1 MPHRAVAEL
10 VAEPTSGD
18 DPAEPREPEA
28 GRGDEPVPAD
38 VPSPEEAAAE
48 LEEAGSRRY
57 PSTIGGAFYLGIL
70 LVTAI
75 GIVIVWTGDWR
86 LGIRW
91 VAGAL
96 IAACALR
103 AVLPRKD
110 AGMLAVRHRL
120 LDCLFLAGVAAALIF
135 LASTIPNQPV

>member
-1 MPHRAVAEL
+1 VAEL
-10 VAEPTSGD
+10 VTE
-18 DPAEPREPEA
+18 PAE
-28 GRGDEPVPAD
+28 
-38 VPSPEEAAAE
+38 VPSPDEAAAE
-48 LEEAGSRRY
+48 LEESGARRY

-75 GIVIVWTGDWR
+75 GIGIVWTGDWR

-96 IAACALR
+96 IAAAALR

-120 LDCLFLAGVAAALIF
+120 LDCVLLAGVAAALIF